1 MTAVPRKMSPIKIV
15 AVAFIA
21 FTVTFALLYAI
32 LFMSDTQSPF
42 EQNNFEDTTVNPQT
56 LSPARKLAGTWK
68 TAFPVKFYI
77 RTDFETGELV
87 DIGSEDRKMS
97 WIITATNNE
106 DLVNIEVSFTVS
118 NQQIS
123 GFGYTPDV
131 SPMYFIGTVSGTRLI
146 LTADDRTV
154 GTFSF
159 TTDIITGTWDDQW
172 NMAYGQEVYTTTNS
186 LVLNRQ

>member
-1 MTAVPRKMSPIKIV
+1 MTAVPRKISPIKII
-15 AVAFIA
+15 AVVFIA
-21 FTVTFALLYAI
+21 FTVTFALFYVI

-77 RTDFETGELV
+77 KTDFETGELV

-123 GFGYTPDV
+123 GFGYTQDV
-131 SPMYFIGTVSGTRLI
+131 SPIYFIGTVSGTRLI

-172 NMAYGQEVYTTTNS
+172 SMAYGQEVYN
-186 LVLNRQ
+186 N